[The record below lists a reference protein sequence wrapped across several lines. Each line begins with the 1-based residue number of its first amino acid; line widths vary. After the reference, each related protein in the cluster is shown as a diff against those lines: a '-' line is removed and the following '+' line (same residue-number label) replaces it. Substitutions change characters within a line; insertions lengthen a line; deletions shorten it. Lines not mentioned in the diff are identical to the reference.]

1 MTAVE
6 TDLLVIGAGPTG
18 LFAAYYA
25 GFRGLR
31 VAVVD
36 SLPELGGQITAM
48 YPEKAILDVAGFPTI
63 KGRDLV
69 EGLVAQA
76 ATADPEYFLDRTA
89 LSLKHGGDSVTIGLD
104 DGTEITAGAVLIT
117 AGIGKFSPRPLP
129 AGDGWLG
136 KGMEFFVPS
145 FAPYAGKDVVI
156 VGGGDS
162 AFDWALHL
170 EPVAKTVT
178 LVHRRDAFRAHQ
190 RTVDAVRESAVEI
203 VTKAEVSALRGNG
216 ALEEVDITVDG
227 EVTTRPAQAV
237 VAALGFI
244 ADLGPLQTW
253 GIEVQKRHVVVGP
266 SMQTSLERV
275 FAAGDIT
282 EYPGKVRLIAV
293 GFGEAATAVNNA
305 AVAID
310 PQRPRLPRP
319 LQRGLLMAG
328 GREKV
333 KMSDREVADFLAE
346 KVKVQVATAGK
357 DGAPHL
363 TTLFYVVRDGE
374 IAFWTY
380 GRSQKIRNLERDPR
394 ITCLVEDG
402 DDYFELRGVSIT
414 GKAELVRDPERI
426 FEIGSSVATRMVGA
440 SSFEELGDIGRA
452 EVERQAQKRI
462 AVIVH
467 PDHVAT
473 WDHSKMV

>member
-18 LFAAYYA
+18 LFSAYYA

-31 VAVVD
+31 IAVVD

-48 YPEKAILDVAGFPTI
+48 YPEKAILDVAGFPSV

-69 EGLVAQA
+69 EGLVEQA
-76 ATADPEYFLDRTA
+76 ATASPEYFLDRTA
-89 LSLKHGGDSVTIGLD
+89 QTLTHHGDSVTIGLD

-129 AGDGWLG
+129 AGEGWLG

-162 AFDWALHL
+162 AFDWAMHL

-190 RTVDAVRESAVEI
+190 RTVDAVRDSAVEI

-216 ALEEVDITVDG
+216 ALEEVDITVGD
-227 EVTTRPAQAV
+227 EVTTRPAQAL

-253 GIEVQKRHVVVGP
+253 GIEVQKRHVVVN
-266 SMQTSLERV
+266 SAMRTSLERV

-310 PQRPRLPRP
+310 PSAHVFP
-319 LQRGLLMAG
+319 GHSS
-328 GREKV
+328 E
-333 KMSDREVADFLAE
+333 
-346 KVKVQVATAGK
+346 
-357 DGAPHL
+357 
-363 TTLFYVVRDGE
+363 
-374 IAFWTY
+374 
-380 GRSQKIRNLERDPR
+380 
-394 ITCLVEDG
+394 
-402 DDYFELRGVSIT
+402 
-414 GKAELVRDPERI
+414 
-426 FEIGSSVATRMVGA
+426 GS
-440 SSFEELGDIGRA
+440 
-452 EVERQAQKRI
+452 
-462 AVIVH
+462 
-467 PDHVAT
+467 
-473 WDHSKMV
+473 